1 MSISIRLLQE
11 GELPTAEHI
20 FRIAFGT
27 FAGFADPSQF
37 AADCNYMN
45 RWYTDPTAAFAA
57 EDDGR
62 LIGTNIAI
70 NWGSFGLFGPLTVH
84 PDYWNQGVGQKLIE
98 PAIEHFQQWQMTQ
111 TGFFTF
117 SNSPKHLVLYQ
128 RFGFQ
133 PRFLTALL
141 SRPIQPNSTVGTY
154 YSSLT
159 QSQQTEARHACF
171 ELTDSLYQGL
181 DLSREIKAVA
191 ERSLGDTV
199 LLWDE
204 DRLSGFA
211 VCHCGIGTEAGKETC
226 YIKFGAVRTGAT
238 AAVNLAKLL
247 QACETLA
254 AQQGL
259 SQLVCGVSTERTD
272 AYQTLLA
279 LGFRLDRLGVT
290 MHKPNRSGFCRSD
303 VFVLDDWR

>member
-11 GELPTAEHI
+11 DELPTAEHI

-27 FAGFADPSQF
+27 FAGLADPSQF

-45 RWYTDPTAAFAA
+45 RWYTDPMAAFAA
-57 EDDGR
+57 EADGK

-98 PAIEHFQQWQMTQ
+98 PMIERFQQWGMTQ

-133 PRFLTALL
+133 PRFLTVLL
-141 SRPIQPNSTVGTY
+141 SRTVQPHSTVGVH
-154 YSSLT
+154 YSNLS
-159 QSQQTEARHACF
+159 QNQQTEARQACF
-171 ELTDSLYQGL
+171 ELTDSLYEGL

-199 LLWDE
+199 LLWDG
-204 DRLSGFA
+204 DSLSGFA
-211 VCHCGIGTEAGKETC
+211 VCHCGVETEAGQDTC

-238 AAVNLAKLL
+238 AADLAKLV

-254 AQQGL
+254 TQRGL

-272 AYQTLLA
+272 AYQTLLS
-279 LGFRLDRLGVT
+279 LGFRIDRVGVT
-290 MHKPNRSGFCRSD
+290 MHQPNRSGFCRSD
-303 VFVLDDWR
+303 RFVLDDWR